1 MKKKIINGIMMV
13 ALVAATST
21 SFVSCK
27 DTNEDV
33 RVEQAIEIAALQ
45 GRLTTLENQ
54 YGDLDGRIKAV
65 RDRLDDVEALALD
78 NAADIALLEVQVE
91 EIEEDIDNLQLW
103 LVETF
108 AKLVTSVE
116 LSGTY
121 NNMTGSI
128 NIPGYEP
135 KMLIFNYGVASK
147 DGSFPESLDEADRL
161 EWVANEEIGAGE
173 YNPGNAGC
181 IYANVNRYI
190 DDLPL
195 LAKWQWDYIDS
206 DLIPLVPQ
214 FDFALVNTAGEKAE
228 GVVIGNMNIEGYPT
242 TDVLQWGWTRA
253 TNNIFKFGVVYEGD
267 EASNFTPAKVDLSI
281 LKNDLKAIWA
291 DRNRWSGTSKE
302 SLGRLVADLYYNYAT
317 RDTNMK
323 KYALKISWKDNT
335 TYAYDKDGQTIVESD
350 EEAGLEH
357 MVTSEAEL
365 VFAAI
370 KPLAFTSGDALAS
383 VVDSHVKGA
392 NNLIEK
398 MEPYIDKIM
407 KKVMNKININNLYL
421 DETVFNNITQ
431 DAAGHYIIR
440 IAAGQYLGMQYAPY
454 PTTAVGAP
462 VYADNDIDIDIND
475 IVTPMETAFG
485 KVNDMVDTIKN
496 LLGKVNGTNIGNWM
510 EKFTNRFNT
519 LFANNADQMLQPVLL
534 SINNG
539 VVNRV
544 SGIESAPSVF
554 AGEVTL
560 KPTTYTAELFAPAYA
575 KYVGCKDIDADNFN
589 KIIFSGAQELK
600 FTPEAGKI
608 YEIVYEA
615 VDYFGNTFKHTY
627 YIQGK

>member
-54 YGDLDGRIKAV
+54 YGDLDGRVSAMKN
-65 RDRLDDVEALALD
+65 RLDDVEALALD

-116 LSGTY
+116 ISGTY

-128 NIPGYEP
+128 NVPGFEP

-147 DGSFPESLDEADRL
+147 DGSFPESLDAADRL

-253 TNNIFKFGVVYEGD
+253 DNNIFKFGVVYEGD
-267 EASNFTPAKVDLSI
+267 EASNFTPAKVDLSL

-317 RDTNMK
+317 RDTNLK

-335 TYAYDKDGQTIVESD
+335 TYAYDKDGETIVESD

-383 VVDSHVKGA
+383 VADSHVKGA

-398 MEPYIDKIM
+398 MEPYIDKIL
-407 KKVMNKININNLYL
+407 NKIKGQIKIKNF
-421 DETVFNNITQ
+421 DESIFYDGTIAISDGTGNVP
-431 DAAGHYIIR
+431 AGHYILTIPG
-440 IAAGQYLGMQYAPY
+440 ADLDNATGLAGS
-454 PTTAVGAP
+454 
-462 VYADNDIDIDIND
+462 ADLEVDIDD
-475 IVTPMETAFG
+475 IVEPIKGAYEN
-485 KVNDMVDTIKN
+485 VNDMMNDIKN
-496 LLGKVNGTNIGNWM
+496 LLGKINGTNIGNWM

-519 LFANNADQMLQPVLL
+519 LFANNADQMLQPTLL
-534 SINNG
+534 AINNG

-544 SGIESAPSVF
+544 SGIKSAPYV
-554 AGEVTL
+554 ADGEVTL

-600 FTPEAGKI
+600 FTPEAGKL

-615 VDYFGNTFKHTY
+615 VDYFGNTFEHTY